1 MTQLRKDVMELV
13 DQIPEDKLIFVIQI
27 IQGMKGLYEGSA
39 NSKKN
44 KKSEDVE
51 SIVQS
56 LVGVIPS
63 TDMSLEDFRD
73 ERLRKYEAID

>member
-27 IQGMKGLYEGSA
+27 IQGMKGLYEGSG
-39 NSKKN
+39 NSKEN

-56 LVGVIPS
+56 LVGAIPS
-63 TDMSLEDFRD
+63 TDMTLEDFRE
-73 ERLRKYEAID
+73 ERLRKYEAVD

>member
-13 DQIPEDKLIFVIQI
+13 EQIPEEKLIFVIQI
-27 IQGMKGLYEGSA
+27 IQGMKGLYEGSV
-39 NSKKN
+39 NSIEN

-56 LVGVIPS
+56 LVGAIPY
-63 TDMSLEDFRD
+63 TDMSLEDFRE
-73 ERLRKYEAID
+73 ERLRKY

>member
-27 IQGMKGLYEGSA
+27 IQGMKGLYEGSG
-39 NSKKN
+39 NSKEN

-56 LVGVIPS
+56 LIGALPS
-63 TDMSLEDFRD
+63 TDMSLEDFRE
-73 ERLRKYEAID
+73 ERLRKYEAVD

>member
-13 DQIPEDKLIFVIQI
+13 DQIPEDKLMFVSQI
-27 IQGMKGLYEGSA
+27 IQGMKGLYEGSG
-39 NSKKN
+39 NSKEN

-56 LVGVIPS
+56 LIGALPS
-63 TDMSLEDFRD
+63 TDMSLEDFRE
-73 ERLRKYEAID
+73 ERLRKYEAVD

>member
-27 IQGMKGLYEGSA
+27 IQGMKGLYEGSG
-39 NSKKN
+39 NSKEN

-56 LVGVIPS
+56 LVGAIPS
-63 TDMSLEDFRD
+63 TDRTLEDFRE
-73 ERLRKYEAID
+73 ERLRKYEAVD

>member
-27 IQGMKGLYEGSA
+27 IQGMKGLYEGSG
-39 NSKKN
+39 NSKEN

-56 LVGVIPS
+56 LIGALPS
-63 TDMSLEDFRD
+63 TDISLEDFRE
-73 ERLRKYEAID
+73 ERLRKYEAVD

>member
-27 IQGMKGLYEGSA
+27 MQGMKGLYEGSG
-39 NSKKN
+39 NSKEN

-56 LVGVIPS
+56 LVGAIPS
-63 TDMSLEDFRD
+63 IDMTLEDFRE
-73 ERLRKYEAID
+73 ERLRKYEAVD

>member
-63 TDMSLEDFRD
+63 IDMSLEDFRE

>member
-44 KKSEDVE
+44 KKARMWNQLCSRW
-51 SIVQS
+51 
-56 LVGVIPS
+56 LV
-63 TDMSLEDFRD
+63 
-73 ERLRKYEAID
+73 

>member
-27 IQGMKGLYEGSA
+27 IQGMKGLYEGSG
-39 NSKKN
+39 NSKEN

-56 LVGVIPS
+56 LVGAIPS
-63 TDMSLEDFRD
+63 TDMTLEDFRE
-73 ERLRKYEAID
+73 ERLKKYEAVD